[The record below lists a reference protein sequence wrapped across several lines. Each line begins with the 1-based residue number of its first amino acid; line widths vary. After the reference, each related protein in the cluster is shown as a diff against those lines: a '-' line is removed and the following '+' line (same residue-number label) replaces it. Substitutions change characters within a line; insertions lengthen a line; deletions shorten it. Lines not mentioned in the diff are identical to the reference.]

1 MAGAAARAKV
11 GQHRDRWLAWHVAAL
26 TRTPDFPR
34 AEDFILPPDPKREAA
49 VMILRARVMHARFQ
63 QQQTQHGKR

>member
-34 AEDFILPPDPKREAA
+34 AEEFLLPPDPKRAA
-49 VMILRARVMHARFQ
+49 AAMILRARVMHARFQ
-63 QQQTQHGKR
+63 QQEQTKR